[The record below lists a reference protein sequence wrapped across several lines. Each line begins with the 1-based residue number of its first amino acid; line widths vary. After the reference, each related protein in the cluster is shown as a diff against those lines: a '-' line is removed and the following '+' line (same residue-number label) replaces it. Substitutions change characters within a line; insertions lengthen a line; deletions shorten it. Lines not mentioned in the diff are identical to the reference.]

1 MKDYQRQF
9 IDFAIEIGAIR
20 FGEFTLKS
28 GRISPYF
35 FNAGLFNTGSKLAR
49 LGQFYAESII
59 DSGLDFDMVYGPAYK
74 GIPLVSTVSIALAT
88 GHDKD
93 YPYAFNRKE
102 AKKHAEGG
110 IIVGAPLEGKVL
122 IIDDVVS
129 SGMSTN
135 EAVDIIKAQGA
146 EPCGLAIAV
155 DRQERGEGDKAAV
168 QEIEDRHGFA
178 VTSIVKLETLIP
190 YLQESD
196 GLNHHLDAVEA
207 YRKQYGAAN

>member
-28 GRISPYF
+28 GRVSPYF
-35 FNAGLFNTGSKLAR
+35 FNAGLFNTGSTLAR
-49 LGQFYAESII
+49 LGEFYAAAII
-59 DSGLDFDMVYGPAYK
+59 DAGLEFDMLYGPAYK
-74 GIPLVSTVSIALAT
+74 GIPLVSTVAIALAT
-88 GHDKD
+88 RHGKD

-110 IIVGAPLEGKVL
+110 IIVGAPIRGGVL

-129 SGMSTN
+129 SGMSAN
-135 EAVDIIKAQGA
+135 EAVDIIGAQGGQA
-146 EPCGLAIAV
+146 CGLAIAV

-168 QEIEDRHGFA
+168 REIEDRHGFA
-178 VTSIVKLETLIP
+178 VTGIVKLETLIP
-190 YLQESD
+190 YLKDSD
-196 GLNHHLDAVEA
+196 DLGHHLEAVEA
-207 YRKQYGAAN
+207 YRRQYGV

>member
-9 IDFAIEIGAIR
+9 IDFAIEIDAIR

-28 GRISPYF
+28 GRVSPYF
-35 FNAGLFNTGSKLAR
+35 FNAGLFDTGNKLAR
-49 LGQFYAESII
+49 LGNFYAEAIL
-59 DSGLDFDMVYGPAYK
+59 DAGLEFDMLYGPAYK

-88 GHDKD
+88 QHNKD

-110 IIVGAPLEGKVL
+110 IIVGAALKGKVL

-129 SGMSTN
+129 SGMSAN

-146 EPCGLAIAV
+146 QASGLIIAV
-155 DRQERGEGDKAAV
+155 DRQERGEGDIAAV
-168 QEIEDRHGFA
+168 EEIKQRHGIP

-190 YLQESD
+190 YLKESD
-196 GLNHHLDAVEA
+196 DLDHHLDAVEA
-207 YRKQYGAAN
+207 YRQQYGVT

>member
-28 GRISPYF
+28 GRLSPYF
-35 FNAGLFNTGSKLAR
+35 FNAGLFNTGSALAR
-49 LGQFYAESII
+49 LGEYYAEAII
-59 DSGLDFDMVYGPAYK
+59 DAGLQFDMLYGPAYK
-74 GIPLVSTVSIALAT
+74 GIPLVATVSIALAT
-88 GHDKD
+88 RHGRD

-102 AKKHAEGG
+102 AKNHAEGG
-110 IIVGAPLEGKVL
+110 IIVGAPIKNRVL

-135 EAVDIIKAQGA
+135 EAVDIIKAQGG

-155 DRQERGEGDKAAV
+155 DRQERGAGNVAAV
-168 QEIEDRHGFA
+168 QEIEQRHGFP
-178 VTSIVKLETLIP
+178 VCSIVKLATLIP
-190 YLQESD
+190 YLRDSD
-196 GLNHHLDAVEA
+196 DLGHHLAAVEA
-207 YRKQYGAAN
+207 YGREYGVR

>member
-9 IDFAIEIGAIR
+9 IDFAVEIGAIR

-28 GRISPYF
+28 GRVSPYF
-35 FNAGLFNTGSKLAR
+35 FNAGLFNTGNKLAR
-49 LGQFYAESII
+49 LGEFYARSIV
-59 DSGLDFDMVYGPAYK
+59 DSGLEFDMVYGPAYK
-74 GIPLVSTVSIALAT
+74 GIPLVSTVSIMLAT
-88 GHDKD
+88 KHGKD

-110 IIVGAPLEGKVL
+110 IIVGAPVEGKVL

-135 EAVDIIKAQGA
+135 EAVEIITAQGGQ
-146 EPCGLAIAV
+146 PCGLAIAV

-168 QEIEDRHGFA
+168 QEIEDRHGFP
-178 VTSIVKLETLIP
+178 VISIVKLETLIP
-190 YLQESD
+190 YLKDSD
-196 GLNHHLDAVEA
+196 GLAHYLEAVEA
-207 YRKQYGAAN
+207 YRQLYGAY